1 MAQRTAASSVLA
13 FVPVPPGLGILTCRH
28 ALPFQCSAW
37 LRPALPLPS
46 CTPTAQQLARDVQYT
61 PTRKPKPAACGRA
74 SPPGH
79 RAPGTVRRLDPAC
92 AAWCVLAV
100 LLACA
105 ALSSPLA
112 VQILVLAMAPL
123 ISMTTGHA
131 GLRLT
136 RIPTSG

>member
-1 MAQRTAASSVLA
+1 MA
-13 FVPVPPGLGILTCRH
+13 FGPVPPGLGIVTCRH

-37 LRPALPLPS
+37 LRVAPLPS

-61 PTRKPKPAACGRA
+61 PVRKPKPAACGRA

-79 RAPGTVRRLDPAC
+79 QVPGPARRLDPAG
-92 AAWCVLAV
+92 AAWCVLAA
-100 LLACA
+100 LLGCA
-105 ALSSPLA
+105 ALASPLA